1 MQLLSEVSRVLFGF
15 SRGALVLG
23 AALCAVACV
32 GEEPPEPEPPP
43 PFDDRATKARMEAD
57 VDTRRDFWGL
67 PMPSDLRIEEDGT
80 TDLDAWP
87 GDWDNELVTMW
98 LRATNEKLKGRWGLS
113 SGAFFQTSAPVDPST
128 LPADADASLQ
138 ASASVFMVDVDP
150 TSPDKGARIPLL
162 VQPVPADRYTAEN
175 VVAARPV
182 FGHVRRPNTVY
193 ALVVTE
199 GVVDENG
206 EAIGRSEAF
215 HNAWV
220 GLATADEALAANV
233 ALARDHLESEGFDTT
248 KVVLA
253 TTFTTL
259 DHRQEL
265 EALVEWAE
273 QLPDPVLETP
283 WVVAEEYASYQVLT
297 AQFLVPQIQTGRRPY
312 ANIGEGRIDYDAN
325 GDPIIHEEQHIR
337 LALTVPKA
345 PMPSDGFPLTIY
357 MHGSGGEWYQ
367 AINRGP
373 LDEGLPRSE
382 QPPPEPGSG
391 PAEWLARRGV
401 ATLGF
406 DFPLHGDRND
416 PPDTE
421 GLLLYN
427 LFGNVEATIDNFYV
441 SAMELTLISRLMTTV
456 TVDETLAETLDAG
469 GASDGQIKFD
479 PNRLTAMGQSMGTT
493 LGVTWAT
500 VDPRVKGLVLSGA
513 GGILVDIAVNATE
526 PFAFRELLEGIIAY
540 DEDKNLTLHSPILHA
555 FQSLWDL
562 ADPVAHARYV
572 SAEPIEGMEAK
583 DIFMTAGITDGYFS
597 PTSQS
602 AMALGLEVERAGESV
617 EPLLPENLERAGLG
631 VATYPVVENL
641 GNHLGVVIQYEA
653 ANTNGH
659 YVVFNQE
666 GARHQ
671 YTCFLAT
678 VGSEEGAVIPA
689 PQGLEGACR

>member
-1 MQLLSEVSRVLFGF
+1 MQLLSDTSRFRFGF
-15 SRGALVLG
+15 SSGLLLAAIALST
-23 AALCAVACV
+23 VACE
-32 GEEPPEPEPPP
+32 GDGPSEPEAPP
-43 PFDDRATKARMEAD
+43 PFEDRATKARMEAD
-57 VDTRRDFWGL
+57 VDTRRDFWAL

-87 GDWDNELVTMW
+87 GEWDNELVAMW

-113 SGAFFQTSAPVDPST
+113 SGAFFQTDAPVDESS
-128 LPADADASLQ
+128 LPADADASLTE
-138 ASASVFMVDVDP
+138 SASVFMVDVDP
-150 TSPDKGARIPLL
+150 SSPEKGKRIPLL
-162 VQPVPADRYTAEN
+162 VQSVVADRYTAEN

-182 FGHVRRPNTVY
+182 FGNVRRPNTVY
-193 ALVVTE
+193 AFVVTA

-220 GLATADEALAANV
+220 GLADADAALTENV
-233 ALARDHLESEGFDTT
+233 APAKAYLESVGFDTSS
-248 KVVLA
+248 VVLA

-259 DHRQEL
+259 DHRSEF
-265 EALVEWAE
+265 EALVEWAD

-283 WVVAEEYASYQVLT
+283 WEVAQDFESYQILV
-297 AQFLVPQIQTGRRPY
+297 ARFLVPQIQTGQRPY
-312 ANIGEGRIDYDAN
+312 ANIGEGRIDYDDN

-345 PMPSDGFPLTIY
+345 PMPAEGFPLTIY
-357 MHGSGGEWYQ
+357 MHGSGGEWSQ

-373 LDEGLPRSE
+373 LDEDLPRSE
-382 QPPPEPGSG
+382 QPAPDPGSG

-416 PPDTE
+416 PPDTQ

-427 LFGNVEATIDNFYV
+427 LFGNIEATIDNFYV

-456 TVDETLAETLDAG
+456 TIDESLADTLDAG
-469 GASDGQIKFD
+469 GAADGQIFFD
-479 PNRLTAMGQSMGTT
+479 PKRLTAMGQSMGTT

-500 VDPRVKGLVLSGA
+500 ADPRVKGLVLSGA

-572 SAEPIEGMEAK
+572 SAEPIEGMEPK

-602 AMALGLEVERAGESV
+602 AMALGLGVERAGEIV
-617 EPLLPENLERAGLG
+617 EPLLPANLERAGLG
-631 VATYPVVENL
+631 VAEYPVENNL
-641 GNHLGVVIQYEA
+641 ESHLGVVIQYEA

-678 VGSEEGAVIPA
+678 VGTEDGAVVPA
-689 PQGLEGACR
+689 PQGLDSACR